1 MTPNTHDT
9 DQFEQFVKN
18 RYFDGKLLTARDMA
32 AEQRYHAR
40 RLQTLARHALG
51 SGVVRGLDVRA
62 VETDAD
68 GLAVTLGPGLAID
81 GRGRP
86 LVVEGETT
94 RTVPEPASGPVFL
107 QLRHAETPVE
117 QTLAP
122 EDDSETANRLREGV
136 EVTYTD
142 TPPERPTPSLDGAA
156 GDAESLARRYHERRR
171 DRGTVDPAVPIGAID
186 CRPGG
191 RWTTT
196 DDGPPRPIVYD
207 NDLLFAV
214 ASASGD
220 RGRETPSGADGSGAV
235 SDRLDE
241 FESRLAT
248 VERDRDELA
257 RYLLGAVSRTTVR
270 LFEDAADRLSGR
282 DGDAARAAQ
291 SVADAAA
298 SGSEGIGDGR
308 EALVEAAIE
317 FGEALAGVVTTESR
331 QRYLGA
337 LSTLQTTVEEDPTA
351 LALATAQDDLAD
363 AADRLAPVY
372 DVVPEGDPDGERTN
386 V

>member
-156 GDAESLARRYHERRR
+156 GDGRVSRPSVPRATAGPR
-171 DRGTVDPAVPIGAID
+171 DR
-186 CRPGG
+186 RPGG
-191 RWTTT
+191 PHRRHRLSARRALD
-196 DDGPPRPIVYD
+196 DDGRRPATAHR
-207 NDLLFAV
+207 LRQRPAV
-214 ASASGD
+214 RGRVASGD
-220 RGRETPSGADGSGAV
+220 RGRETPQPGP
-235 SDRLDE
+235 DRL
-241 FESRLAT
+241 
-248 VERDRDELA
+248 
-257 RYLLGAVSRTTVR
+257 
-270 LFEDAADRLSGR
+270 
-282 DGDAARAAQ
+282 
-291 SVADAAA
+291 
-298 SGSEGIGDGR
+298 GR
-308 EALVEAAIE
+308 E
-317 FGEALAGVVTTESR
+317 
-331 QRYLGA
+331 
-337 LSTLQTTVEEDPTA
+337 
-351 LALATAQDDLAD
+351 
-363 AADRLAPVY
+363 
-372 DVVPEGDPDGERTN
+372 
-386 V
+386 

>member
-1 MTPNTHDT
+1 MTPNTHDA

-40 RLQTLARHALG
+40 RLQTLVRHTLG
-51 SGVVRGLDVRA
+51 SGIVHGIDVRA

-68 GLAVTLGPGLAID
+68 GLSVTLGPGLAID

-94 RTVPEPASGPVFL
+94 RTVPEPASGPVHL

-122 EDDSETANRLREGV
+122 EGDSEAANRLREGV

-142 TPPERPTPSLDGAA
+142 TPPERPTPSLGGAA

-171 DRGTVDPAVPIGAID
+171 DRGTTDPAVPIGAID

-214 ASASGD
+214 ASAPSG
-220 RGRETPSGADGSGAV
+220 RGRETPGGDDSSGAV
-235 SDRLDE
+235 SERLDE

-298 SGSEGIGDGR
+298 STSEGIGDGR
-308 EALVEAAIE
+308 DTLVEAAID

-351 LALATAQDDLAD
+351 LALATAQDDFAD